1 MTAKELETIIARHEM
16 QQLELKESFGA
27 EAIETACAFANAH
40 GGFIVIGDDFGLV
53 SRPRN
58 RLIAQTFYDMHIIE
72 HYGSGMRRMKK
83 DCDENGSP
91 CQKASPTCSGSSLT
105 MLPRLASREF

>member
-1 MTAKELETIIARHEM
+1 M

-40 GGFIVIGDDFGLV
+40 GGFIVIGVDDPGLV

-58 RLIAQTFYDMHIIE
+58 RLSAQTFYDMHIIE

-91 CQKASPTCSGSSLT
+91 YPTMKSIPIIGSMMTIRSPTTAGETGRRC
-105 MLPRLASREF
+105 A

>member
-1 MTAKELETIIARHEM
+1 M

-72 HYGSGMRRMKK
+72 HYGSGMHLRR
-83 DCDENGSP
+83 SR
-91 CQKASPTCSGSSLT
+91 QV
-105 MLPRLASREF
+105 PRRA